1 MKPNC
6 ICSFSGSD
14 KAPSELLHF
23 YVGVD
28 CVWKL
33 FLGAFFFPSFLFFLS
48 HHKYAMLPLSSA
60 NCCHH
65 PLKFYFLCWFHFC
78 RQAHHWNTRFPSPGQ
93 PRIGHGPRHLLL
105 PAQGGTGLSL
115 TCLLASS
122 SSLLTSCSSKH
133 RASASP
139 AISSSSCL
147 AVSILRWLQNERE
160 HKPQPMN
167 AISEQA
173 ALGGDTHWLLGQAP
187 KVSCYTLQT
196 PRIQHQR
203 IRHFFLQ
210 QEGDEGFL

>member
-28 CVWKL
+28 RVWKL
-33 FLGAFFFPSFLFFLS
+33 FLGPFFSPLFFFLN

-78 RQAHHWNTRFPSPGQ
+78 REAHHSEHAIPFPKGSRALDAALLHPLV
-93 PRIGHGPRHLLL
+93 PRTER
-105 PAQGGTGLSL
+105 TGLPL

-122 SSLLTSCSSKH
+122 SCWVAFCSSERRDSAWLAVSSCSS
-133 RASASP
+133 
-139 AISSSSCL
+139 L
-147 AVSILRWLQNERE
+147 AVSTSRCLWGER
-160 HKPQPMN
+160 
-167 AISEQA
+167 
-173 ALGGDTHWLLGQAP
+173 T
-187 KVSCYTLQT
+187 QT
-196 PRIQHQR
+196 TARQ
-203 IRHFFLQ
+203 
-210 QEGDEGFL
+210 